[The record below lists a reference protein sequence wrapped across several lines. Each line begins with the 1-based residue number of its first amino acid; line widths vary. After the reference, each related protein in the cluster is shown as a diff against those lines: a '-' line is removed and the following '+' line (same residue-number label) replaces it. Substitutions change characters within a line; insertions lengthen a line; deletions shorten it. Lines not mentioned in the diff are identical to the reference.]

1 MQKRN
6 WMRTLA
12 ACLVCSALLLASAC
26 GKKPAG
32 PSSDPALSDAS
43 STDVS
48 TDGSGGSLPDGETSD
63 TEGTV
68 SGDPASGGP
77 TSSQNPGSSGSNGTR
92 PPDSSGSVTP
102 PPAPADGMALDIIG
116 DSGSPVTSTFFGSVE
131 IEERNTYTVPS
142 NGDLWPGAWSDD
154 DYLYTANG
162 DGPGFGSVNS
172 DIAVGRL
179 KGTPATGITRQG
191 LAHGDAIARVW
202 SGSEYNR
209 KPTGMVSVGGVLY
222 MAVQDLRRTQ
232 DGLFDD
238 APAASIYKSTDK
250 GRTWT
255 GTSEPMFKDYVFT
268 TIMFL
273 DYGKD
278 NGNSPDGYVYAYG
291 LDYNW
296 RDSFSG
302 RVTDPTNLYLAR
314 VPGNSVQDR
323 SKWEFFSGTA
333 GSPSWSRDVGARK
346 PVLSDSR
353 RVYEYVTEGMSGV
366 RDMTVLSQGSIVYN
380 KALNRYIY
388 TSWTEYTYEFYE
400 SPTPYGPFKLF
411 AQKDFGC
418 YPWTD
423 AKYGGYGCVVPSKFI
438 SADGLEMYIVST
450 TFVSTTRQ
458 YQYNMRKMTV
468 SLAPTAQAN
477 NGKSATNLARDD
489 SLSPVVISKSNGNG
503 RPQRLNDGSKE
514 YFEQSWTGESK
525 NIDFWGYSFNKICR
539 FNTIE
544 YTTGEMKNNGGWFN
558 TLGVQ
563 VRKDGV
569 WTDVS
574 NGRISPD
581 YAKSVHTGQYTTYTI
596 TFDECA
602 GDAIRIIGRP
612 GGARRYT
619 TVAELA
625 VYYR

>member
-1 MQKRN
+1 
-6 WMRTLA
+6 MRHTRYFLRSAA
-12 ACLVCSALLLASAC
+12 ACAVCLALLLVSAC
-26 GKKPAG
+26 GKKP
-32 PSSDPALSDAS
+32 
-43 STDVS
+43 
-48 TDGSGGSLPDGETSD
+48 E
-63 TEGTV
+63 
-68 SGDPASGGP
+68 DPASDPQSSVTSGTDSSGEPAGSDPIGDESSSPESTNPDDPASSGGGTGP
-77 TSSQNPGSSGSNGTR
+77 TGTR
-92 PPDSSGSVTP
+92 PPSSNPDT
-102 PPAPADGMALDIIG
+102 PPAPAEGTALDTIG
-116 DSGSPVTSTFFGSVE
+116 GSGGPVNSTFFGSVD
-131 IEERNTYTVPS
+131 IEDRNSFSVPS
-142 NGDLWPGAWSDD
+142 DGDLWPGAWSDD

-162 DGPGFGSVNS
+162 DGRGFGSVSS

-179 KGTPATGITRQG
+179 KGTPSTGITTQG
-191 LAHGDAIARVW
+191 LAYGDAIAKVW
-202 SGSEYNR
+202 SGSQYNR

-222 MAVQDLRRTQ
+222 MAVQDLRCT
-232 DGLFDD
+232 DNGLFDD

-273 DYGKD
+273 DYGQD

-296 RDSFSG
+296 RDSFTG
-302 RVTDPTNLYLAR
+302 KVTDPTNLYLAR

-323 SKWEFFSGTA
+323 SKWEFFSGTSS
-333 GSPSWSRDVGARK
+333 SPSWSRDIGARR

-353 RVYEYVTEGMSGV
+353 RVYEYVTEGMTGI

-380 KALNRYIY
+380 KPLNRYIY

-418 YPWTD
+418 YPWSD

-438 SADGLEMYIVST
+438 SGDGLEMYIVST

-458 YQYNMRKMTV
+458 YRYNMRKMTV
-468 SLAPTAQAN
+468 SLPSNTQAN
-477 NGKSATNLARDD
+477 NAKGSNNLARDEA
-489 SLSPVVISKSNGNG
+489 LSPVVLSKSNGNA
-503 RPQRLNDGSKE
+503 RPHRLNDGSTE
-514 YFEQSWTGESK
+514 FFEQSWTGEAK
-525 NIDFWGYSFNKICR
+525 EIDFWGYSFNKICR

-544 YTTGEMKNNGGWFN
+544 YTTGEMQNSGGWFT

-563 VRKDGV
+563 VRKNGV
-569 WTDVS
+569 WTDVK

-581 YAKSVHTGQYTTYTI
+581 YPKGVTTGQYTTYTI
-596 TFDECA
+596 TFDECS

-625 VYYR
+625 VFYR

>member
-1 MQKRN
+1 
-6 WMRTLA
+6 MRHTRYFLRSAA
-12 ACLVCSALLLASAC
+12 ACAVCLALLLVSAC
-26 GKKPAG
+26 GKKP
-32 PSSDPALSDAS
+32 
-43 STDVS
+43 
-48 TDGSGGSLPDGETSD
+48 E
-63 TEGTV
+63 
-68 SGDPASGGP
+68 DPASDPQSSVTSGTDSSGEPAGSDPIGDESSSPESTNPDDPASSGGGTGP
-77 TSSQNPGSSGSNGTR
+77 TGTR
-92 PPDSSGSVTP
+92 PPSSNPDT
-102 PPAPADGMALDIIG
+102 PPAPAEGTALDTIG
-116 DSGSPVTSTFFGSVE
+116 GSGGPVTSTFFGSVN
-131 IEERNTYTVPS
+131 IEDRNTFSVPS
-142 NGDLWPGAWSDD
+142 DGDLWPGAWSDD

-162 DGPGFGSVNS
+162 DGRGFGSVSS

-179 KGTPATGITRQG
+179 KGTPSTGITTQG
-191 LAHGDAIARVW
+191 LAYGDAIAKVW
-202 SGSEYNR
+202 SGSQYNR

-222 MAVQDLRRTQ
+222 MAVQDLRCT
-232 DGLFDD
+232 DNGLFDD

-273 DYGKD
+273 DYGQD

-296 RDSFSG
+296 RDSFTG
-302 RVTDPTNLYLAR
+302 KVTDPTNLYLAR

-323 SKWEFFSGTA
+323 SKWEFFSGTSS
-333 GSPSWSRDVGARK
+333 SPSWSRDIGARK

-353 RVYEYVTEGMSGV
+353 RVYEYVTEGMTGI

-380 KALNRYIY
+380 KPLNRYIY

-418 YPWTD
+418 YPWSD

-438 SADGLEMYIVST
+438 SGDGLEMYIVST
-450 TFVSTTRQ
+450 TFVSDTKQ
-458 YQYNMRKMTV
+458 YKYAMRKMTV
-468 SLAPTAQAN
+468 SLPSNTQAN
-477 NGKSATNLARDD
+477 NAKGSNNLARDEA
-489 SLSPVVISKSNGNG
+489 LSPVVLSKSNGNA
-503 RPQRLNDGSKE
+503 RPHRLNDGSTE
-514 YFEQSWTGESK
+514 FFEQSWTGEAK
-525 NIDFWGYSFNKICR
+525 EIDFWGYSFNKICR

-544 YTTGEMKNNGGWFN
+544 YTTGEMKNNGGWFT

-563 VRKDGV
+563 VRKNGV
-569 WTDVS
+569 WTDVK

-581 YAKSVHTGQYTTYTI
+581 YPKGVTTGQYTTYTI
-596 TFDECA
+596 TFDECS

-625 VYYR
+625 VFYR

>member
-1 MQKRN
+1 
-6 WMRTLA
+6 MRHTRYILRSAA
-12 ACLVCSALLLASAC
+12 ACAVCLALLLVSAC
-26 GKKPAG
+26 GKKP
-32 PSSDPALSDAS
+32 
-43 STDVS
+43 
-48 TDGSGGSLPDGETSD
+48 E
-63 TEGTV
+63 
-68 SGDPASGGP
+68 DPASDPQSSVTSGTDSSGEPAGSDPIGDESSSPESTNPDDPASSGGGTGP
-77 TSSQNPGSSGSNGTR
+77 TGTR
-92 PPDSSGSVTP
+92 PPSSNPDT
-102 PPAPADGMALDIIG
+102 PPAPAEGTALDTIG
-116 DSGSPVTSTFFGSVE
+116 GSGGPVNSTFFGSVD
-131 IEERNTYTVPS
+131 IEDRNTFSVPS
-142 NGDLWPGAWSDD
+142 DGDLWPGAWSDD

-162 DGPGFGSVNS
+162 DGRGFGSVSS

-179 KGTPATGITRQG
+179 KGTPSTGITTQG
-191 LAHGDAIARVW
+191 LAYGDAIAKVW
-202 SGSEYNR
+202 SGSQYNR

-222 MAVQDLRRTQ
+222 MAVQDLRCT
-232 DGLFDD
+232 DNGLFDD

-273 DYGKD
+273 DYGQD

-296 RDSFSG
+296 RDSFTG
-302 RVTDPTNLYLAR
+302 KVTDPTNLYLAR

-323 SKWEFFSGTA
+323 SKWEFFSGTSS
-333 GSPSWSRDVGARK
+333 SPSWSRDISARR

-353 RVYEYVTEGMSGV
+353 RVYEYVTEGMTGI

-380 KALNRYIY
+380 KPLNRYIY

-418 YPWTD
+418 YPWND

-438 SADGLEMYIVST
+438 SGDGLEMYIVST
-450 TFVSTTRQ
+450 TFVSDTKQ
-458 YQYNMRKMTV
+458 YKYAMRKMTV
-468 SLAPTAQAN
+468 SLPSNTQAN
-477 NGKSATNLARDD
+477 NAKDSNNLARDEA
-489 SLSPVVISKSNGNG
+489 LGPVVLSKSNGNA
-503 RPQRLNDGSKE
+503 RPHRLNDGSTE
-514 YFEQSWTGESK
+514 FFEQSWTGEAK
-525 NIDFWGYSFNKICR
+525 EIDFWGYSFNKICR

-544 YTTGEMKNNGGWFN
+544 YTTGEMQNSGGWFT

-563 VRKDGV
+563 VRKNGV
-569 WTDVS
+569 WTDVK

-581 YAKSVHTGQYTTYTI
+581 YPKGVTTGQYTTYTI
-596 TFDECA
+596 TFDECS

-625 VYYR
+625 VFYR